1 MNGYT
6 ISRLARDAG
15 VSTHVVR
22 DYEMRGLLS
31 PCQYTDSG
39 YRLYD
44 ETVLQRLRFILM
56 GKEAGLTLT
65 ILERLCRALDSH
77 CPTTLQQEIKQVW
90 DLLEQKEQIKKRF
103 ERALKQQAT

>member
-31 PCQYTDSG
+31 PCRYTDSG

-44 ETVLQRLRFILM
+44 EAVLQRLRFILM
-56 GKEAGLTLT
+56 GKEAGLSLGE
-65 ILERLCRALDSH
+65 LECLCKAMDKSDTERFQRSVVQIRELLAQKIGLQRKFSRQLSALL
-77 CPTTLQQEIKQVW
+77 P
-90 DLLEQKEQIKKRF
+90 
-103 ERALKQQAT
+103 

>member
-1 MNGYT
+1 MKAYT

-44 ETVLQRLRFILM
+44 EAVLQRLRLILM
-56 GKEAGLTLT
+56 GKKAGLSLGELECLCKAMDDSDTERFQKNVVQ
-65 ILERLCRALDSH
+65 IRERLAQKIGLQRKFSRQLS
-77 CPTTLQQEIKQVW
+77 TL
-90 DLLEQKEQIKKRF
+90 LP
-103 ERALKQQAT
+103 